1 MTTTDTDLVD
11 IDDITPDEELVAEM
25 RKARVT
31 TPLTR
36 VLLGLVVV
44 ALAFLAGAYMHRWQN
59 PSSGSS
65 TNPQDFLA
73 QLRGAA
79 GDSDGTT
86 GGSLPTGFPGGGG
99 GGGLGGGGGNTIG
112 TVKLV
117 DGTTV
122 YVEDAS
128 GNITRITTDAKTD
141 VTLSTDASVD
151 KLKPGTSVIVQ
162 GEAGADGEVAA
173 TSIAESS
180 GFGGGGFGA
189 PPNAGG

>member
-1 MTTTDTDLVD
+1 MTSTDTDLVD

-31 TPLTR
+31 TPVTR

-79 GDSDGTT
+79 GDGDAAPGADN
-86 GGSLPTGFPGGGG
+86 LPTGFP
-99 GGGLGGGGGNTIG
+99 GGGGGNTIG

-122 YVEDAS
+122 YVEDTS

-141 VTLSTDASVD
+141 VTISADSSVD

-173 TSIAESS
+173 TSISESS
-180 GFGGGGFGA
+180 GFGGGGFTPPGA
-189 PPNAGG
+189 TPNAGG